1 MDSTK
6 YIGMDV
12 HQESISIAVM
22 NAAGKMAMEC
32 VIETKSSMILQFIDG
47 LRGNLHVT
55 FEEGTSAAWL
65 YDLLKPRVTRL
76 VVCDPR
82 KNKSMR
88 EGNQSDK
95 IDARRLAEL
104 LRLDHLSP
112 VYHGEHG
119 LRTQKELVRSY
130 LTITK
135 DVGRVM
141 TRVKAIYRSWG
152 IPCSGKQVYARG
164 HRVEW
169 LGKINELGVRRRAEF
184 YYQQLD
190 ALRVLRQEVR
200 RDLLAESKK
209 QPAWERLC
217 QIPSMGPIRAAVLLG
232 ILQTPHRFR
241 TKRQLWTYSGLAI
254 ETHSSADHRYVNGQL
269 QRVKKQVLVR
279 GLNSNCNH
287 DLKNL
292 FKGAAIVAASKPGPF
307 EEFYVALVAK
317 GMRPEMARLTLA
329 RKIATIVLIVWKRG
343 VCFDAQHL
351 KPQTA

>member
-1 MDSTK
+1 
-6 YIGMDV
+6 V
-12 HQESISIAVM
+12 
-22 NAAGKMAMEC
+22 MEC
-32 VIETKSSMILQFIDG
+32 VIETKSSIILQFIDG
-47 LRGNLHVT
+47 LRGNLHLT

-112 VYHGEHG
+112 VY
-119 LRTQKELVRSY
+119 TARS
-130 LTITK
+130 
-135 DVGRVM
+135 
-141 TRVKAIYRSWG
+141 
-152 IPCSGKQVYARG
+152 ARREQETTG
-164 HRVEW
+164 PGTT
-169 LGKINELGVRRRAEF
+169 LPDP
-184 YYQQLD
+184 LD
-190 ALRVLRQEVR
+190 GSDPGAH
-200 RDLLAESKK
+200 
-209 QPAWERLC
+209 
-217 QIPSMGPIRAAVLLG
+217 LLG

-254 ETHSSADHRYVNGQL
+254 ETHSSADHRRVNGQL
-269 QRVKKQVLVR
+269 QPAKKQVLVR
-279 GLNSNCNH
+279 GLNQNCNH

-292 FKGAAIVAASKPGPF
+292 FKGAAVVASSKPGPF
-307 EEFYVALVAK
+307 EGFYAALVAR

-329 RKIATIVLIVWKRG
+329 RKIATIVLIVWKKG
-343 VCFDAQHL
+343 VPFDAQHL